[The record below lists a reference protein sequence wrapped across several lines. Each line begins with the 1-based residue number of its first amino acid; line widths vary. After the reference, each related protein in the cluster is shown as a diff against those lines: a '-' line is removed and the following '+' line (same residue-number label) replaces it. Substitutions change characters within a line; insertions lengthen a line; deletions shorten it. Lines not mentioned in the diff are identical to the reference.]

1 MEWLTKRSNQ
11 LWILLILSAATMII
25 PYQIQG
31 FMSSGKSPGAI
42 PVNIWLADHW
52 AWSIRA
58 IVEGLVIGYLART
71 RTDSKVQ
78 AAILW
83 TLKIA
88 LIVLIALTL
97 GPVMYSTMN
106 NETMAQSLSPIAQRL
121 WTFGLASYMPLMVLG
136 AAYAYKV
143 QPNDTDLQVDA
154 TIPVAERQKWQ
165 QELQTVQTDLEAAQ
179 SHAMTLQTELKQAQT
194 WEAMSFADKA
204 RWIAVNCNGD
214 RPAAADL
221 AASWG
226 CSVSTVSRAYKSVDR

>member
-1 MEWLTKRSNQ
+1 MEWLTRRSNQ

-31 FMSSGKSPGAI
+31 FMSSGKSPDAI
-42 PVNIWLADHW
+42 PINIWLADHW

-71 RTDSKVQ
+71 RTDSRVQ

-143 QPNDTDLQVDA
+143 QPNDTGLQTDA
-154 TIPVAERQKWQ
+154 TIPIAERQRLQ
-165 QELQTVQTDLEAAQ
+165 QELQAMRTDLEAAQ
-179 SHAMTLQTELKQAQT
+179 SHAMILQTELKQAQT
-194 WEAMSFADKA
+194 WEVMSFADKA

-226 CSVSTVSRAYKSVDR
+226 CSVSTVSRAYKSLDK